1 MDIRKK
7 AENIKDY
14 IIEMRRYFHQNPELS
29 LEEFETT
36 KKIIEELNK
45 MGIEVSTFKN
55 GLTGCVGTIKGA
67 KEGKTLLLRADIDAL
82 SVLEK
87 TNLEFASKVK
97 GKMHACGH
105 DCHIAMLL
113 GTAKILNEIKESFSG
128 TIKLFF
134 QPAEEIG
141 MGARLAI
148 EQGVMDNVDACY
160 GVHVTPRFASSK
172 INMQYGERMAATDVF
187 KLTVE
192 GVSSHGSSPHLGH
205 DAILASGAIITGL
218 QTIVSRI
225 NNPLKPAVVTIGT
238 IKGGQR
244 FNIIA
249 NEVVM
254 EGNVR
259 TFDENFRKEI
269 ENYIREIS
277 ESIAKAHGCT
287 AKLEYRY
294 GTGVVINKDK
304 NLVDIAQNA
313 VKKLYGEETLVEM
326 EKITGGEDFSLLM
339 EKVPGIFGYIGT
351 KNPNIP
357 GSEKINHHECFT
369 VDEEALIRGTAVATQ
384 FTIDYLEGK

>member
-1 MDIRKK
+1 MDIKEK

-14 IIEMRRYFHQNPELS
+14 IIEMRRHFHQNPELS

-36 KKIIEELNK
+36 KKIVNELEK
-45 MGIEVSTFKN
+45 MSIEVSTFKD
-55 GLTGCVGTIKGA
+55 GLTGCIGTIKGA

-82 SVLEK
+82 SVHEK
-87 TNLEFASKVK
+87 TNLEFASRVD

-105 DCHIAMLL
+105 DCHAAMLL
-113 GTAKILNEIKESFSG
+113 GVAKILSEMKDKFSG
-128 TIKLFF
+128 NIKLFF
-134 QPAEEIG
+134 QAAEEIG
-141 MGARLAI
+141 LGAKLSI

-160 GVHVTPRFASSK
+160 GVHVTPRFESPK

-192 GVSSHGSSPHLGH
+192 GTSSHGSSPHLGH
-205 DAILASGAIITGL
+205 DAIVASAAIITAL

-249 NEVVM
+249 NEVIM

-259 TFDENFRKEI
+259 TFDEIFRKEI
-269 ENYIREIS
+269 ETYIREIA
-277 ESIAKAHGCT
+277 ESVAKAHSCT

-294 GTGVVINKDK
+294 GTGVVLNKDK

-313 VKKLYGEETLVEM
+313 VKKLYGEDSLVEM

-339 EKVPGIFGYIGT
+339 EKAPGIFGYIGT
-351 KNPNIP
+351 RNPKVP

-369 VDEEALIRGTAVATQ
+369 VDEDALIRGTAVAVQ
-384 FTIDYLEGK
+384 FALDYLN

>member
-1 MDIRKK
+1 MDIKEK

-14 IIEMRRYFHQNPELS
+14 IIEMRRHFHQNPELS

-36 KKIIEELNK
+36 KKIVNELEK
-45 MGIEVSTFKN
+45 MGIEVSTFKD
-55 GLTGCVGTIKGA
+55 GLTGCIGTIKGA

-82 SVLEK
+82 SVHEK
-87 TNLEFASKVK
+87 TNLEFASRVD

-105 DCHIAMLL
+105 DCHAAMLL
-113 GTAKILNEIKESFSG
+113 GVAKILSEMKDKFSG
-128 TIKLFF
+128 NIKLFF
-134 QPAEEIG
+134 QAAEEIG
-141 MGARLAI
+141 LGAKLSI

-160 GVHVTPRFASSK
+160 GVHVTPRFESPK

-192 GVSSHGSSPHLGH
+192 GTSSHGSSPHLGH
-205 DAILASGAIITGL
+205 DAIVASAAIITAL

-249 NEVVM
+249 NEVIM

-259 TFDENFRKEI
+259 TFDEIFRKEI
-269 ENYIREIS
+269 ETHIREIA
-277 ESIAKAHGCT
+277 ESVAKAHSCT

-294 GTGVVINKDK
+294 GTGVVLNKDK

-313 VKKLYGEETLVEM
+313 VKKLYGEDSLVEM

-339 EKVPGIFGYIGT
+339 EKAPGIFGYIGT
-351 KNPNIP
+351 RNTKVT

-369 VDEEALIRGTAVATQ
+369 VDEDALIRGTAVAVQ
-384 FTIDYLEGK
+384 FALDYLN

>member
-1 MDIRKK
+1 MDIKEK

-14 IIEMRRYFHQNPELS
+14 IIEMRRHFHQNPELS

-36 KKIIEELNK
+36 KKIVNELEK
-45 MGIEVSTFKN
+45 MGIEVSTFKD

-82 SVLEK
+82 SVHEK
-87 TNLEFASKVK
+87 TNLEFASRVD

-105 DCHIAMLL
+105 DCHAAMLL
-113 GTAKILNEIKESFSG
+113 GVAKILSEMKDKFSG
-128 TIKLFF
+128 NIKLFF
-134 QPAEEIG
+134 QAAEEIG
-141 MGARLAI
+141 LGAKLSI

-160 GVHVTPRFASSK
+160 GVPVPPRFESPK

-192 GVSSHGSSPHLGH
+192 GTSSHGSSPHLGH
-205 DAILASGAIITGL
+205 DAIVASAAIITAL

-249 NEVVM
+249 NEVIM

-259 TFDENFRKEI
+259 TFDEIFRKEI
-269 ENYIREIS
+269 ETHIREIA
-277 ESIAKAHGCT
+277 ESVAKAHSCT

-294 GTGVVINKDK
+294 GTGVVLNKDK

-313 VKKLYGEETLVEM
+313 VKKLYGEDSLVKM

-339 EKVPGIFGYIGT
+339 EKAPGIFGYIGT
-351 KNPNIP
+351 RNPKVP

-369 VDEEALIRGTAVATQ
+369 VDEDALIRGTAVAVQ
-384 FTIDYLEGK
+384 FALDYLN

>member
-1 MDIRKK
+1 MDIKEK

-14 IIEMRRYFHQNPELS
+14 IIEMRRHFHQNPELS

-36 KKIIEELNK
+36 KKILNELEK
-45 MGIEVSTFKN
+45 MGIEVSTFKD

-82 SVLEK
+82 SVHEK
-87 TNLEFASKVK
+87 TNLEFASRVD

-105 DCHIAMLL
+105 DCHAAMLL
-113 GTAKILNEIKESFSG
+113 GVAKILSEMKDKFSG
-128 TIKLFF
+128 NIKLFF
-134 QPAEEIG
+134 QAAEEIG
-141 MGARLAI
+141 LGAKLSI
-148 EQGVMDNVDACY
+148 EQGIMDNVDACY
-160 GVHVTPRFASSK
+160 GVHVTPRFESPK

-192 GVSSHGSSPHLGH
+192 GTSSHGSSPHLGH
-205 DAILASGAIITGL
+205 DAIVASAAIITAL

-249 NEVVM
+249 NEVIM

-259 TFDENFRKEI
+259 TFDEIFRKEI
-269 ENYIREIS
+269 ETHIREIA
-277 ESIAKAHGCT
+277 ESVAKTHSCT

-294 GTGVVINKDK
+294 GTGVVLNKDK

-313 VKKLYGEETLVEM
+313 VKKLYGEDSLVEM

-339 EKVPGIFGYIGT
+339 EKAPGIFGYIGT
-351 KNPNIP
+351 RNPEVP

-369 VDEEALIRGTAVATQ
+369 VDEDALIRGTAVAVQ
-384 FTIDYLEGK
+384 FALDYLN

>member
-1 MDIRKK
+1 MDIKEK

-14 IIEMRRYFHQNPELS
+14 IIEMRRHFHQNPELS

-36 KKIIEELNK
+36 KKIVNELEK
-45 MGIEVSTFKN
+45 MGIEVSTFKD

-82 SVLEK
+82 SVHEK
-87 TNLEFASKVK
+87 TNLEFASRVD

-105 DCHIAMLL
+105 DCHAAMLL
-113 GTAKILNEIKESFSG
+113 GVAKILSEMKDKFSG
-128 TIKLFF
+128 NIKLFF
-134 QPAEEIG
+134 QAAEEIG
-141 MGARLAI
+141 LGAKLSI

-160 GVHVTPRFASSK
+160 GVHVTPRFESPK

-192 GVSSHGSSPHLGH
+192 GTSSHGSSPHLGH
-205 DAILASGAIITGL
+205 DAIVTSAAIITAL

-249 NEVVM
+249 NEVIM

-259 TFDENFRKEI
+259 TFDEIFRKEI
-269 ENYIREIS
+269 ETHIREIA
-277 ESIAKAHGCT
+277 ESVAKAHSCT

-294 GTGVVINKDK
+294 GTGVVLNKDK

-313 VKKLYGEETLVEM
+313 VKKLYGEDSLVEM

-339 EKVPGIFGYIGT
+339 EKAPGIFGYIGT
-351 KNPNIP
+351 RNPKVP

-369 VDEEALIRGTAVATQ
+369 VDEDALIRGTAVAAQ
-384 FTIDYLEGK
+384 FALDYLN

>member
-1 MDIRKK
+1 MDIKEK

-14 IIEMRRYFHQNPELS
+14 IIEMRRHFHQNPELS

-36 KKIIEELNK
+36 KKIVNELDK
-45 MGIEVSTFKN
+45 MGIEVSTFKD
-55 GLTGCVGTIKGA
+55 GLTGCIGTIKGA

-82 SVLEK
+82 SVHEK
-87 TNLEFASKVK
+87 TNLEFASRVD

-105 DCHIAMLL
+105 DCHAAMLL
-113 GTAKILNEIKESFSG
+113 GVAKILSEMKDKFSG
-128 TIKLFF
+128 NIKLFF
-134 QPAEEIG
+134 QAAEEIG
-141 MGARLAI
+141 LGAKLSI

-160 GVHVTPRFASSK
+160 GVHVTPRFESPK

-192 GVSSHGSSPHLGH
+192 GTSSHGSSPHLGH
-205 DAILASGAIITGL
+205 DAIVASAAIITAL

-249 NEVVM
+249 NEVIM
-254 EGNVR
+254 EGNIR
-259 TFDENFRKEI
+259 TFDEIFRKEI
-269 ENYIREIS
+269 ETHIREIA
-277 ESIAKAHGCT
+277 ESVAKAHSCR

-294 GTGVVINKDK
+294 GTGVVLNKDK

-313 VKKLYGEETLVEM
+313 VKKLYGEDSLVEM

-339 EKVPGIFGYIGT
+339 EKAPGIFGYIGT
-351 KNPNIP
+351 RNPKVP

-369 VDEEALIRGTAVATQ
+369 VDEDALIRGTAVAVQ
-384 FTIDYLEGK
+384 FALDYLN

>member
-1 MDIRKK
+1 MDIKEK

-14 IIEMRRYFHQNPELS
+14 IIEMRRHFHQNPELS

-36 KKIIEELNK
+36 KKIVNELEK
-45 MGIEVSTFKN
+45 MGIEVSTFKD
-55 GLTGCVGTIKGA
+55 GLTGCIGTIKGA

-82 SVLEK
+82 SVHEK
-87 TNLEFASKVK
+87 TNLEFASRVD

-105 DCHIAMLL
+105 DCHAAMLL
-113 GTAKILNEIKESFSG
+113 GVAKILSEMKDKFSG
-128 TIKLFF
+128 NIKLFF
-134 QPAEEIG
+134 QAAEEIG
-141 MGARLAI
+141 LGAKLSI

-160 GVHVTPRFASSK
+160 GVHVTPRFESPK

-192 GVSSHGSSPHLGH
+192 GTSSHGSSPHLGH
-205 DAILASGAIITGL
+205 DAIVASAAIITAL

-249 NEVVM
+249 NEVIM
-254 EGNVR
+254 EGNIR
-259 TFDENFRKEI
+259 TFDEIFRKEI
-269 ENYIREIS
+269 ETHIREIA
-277 ESIAKAHGCT
+277 ESVAKAHSCT

-294 GTGVVINKDK
+294 GTGVVLNKDK

-313 VKKLYGEETLVEM
+313 VKKLYGEDSLVEM

-339 EKVPGIFGYIGT
+339 EKAPGIFGYIGT
-351 KNPNIP
+351 RNPKVP

-369 VDEEALIRGTAVATQ
+369 VDEDALIRGTAVAAQ
-384 FTIDYLEGK
+384 FALDYLN

>member
-1 MDIRKK
+1 MDIKEK
-7 AENIKDY
+7 TENIKDY
-14 IIEMRRYFHQNPELS
+14 IIEMRRHFHQNPELS

-36 KKIIEELNK
+36 KKIVNELEK

-82 SVLEK
+82 SVHEK
-87 TNLEFASKVK
+87 TNLEFASRVD

-105 DCHIAMLL
+105 DCHAAMLL
-113 GTAKILNEIKESFSG
+113 GVAKILSEMKDKFSG
-128 TIKLFF
+128 NIKLFF
-134 QPAEEIG
+134 QAAEEIG
-141 MGARLAI
+141 LGAKLSI

-160 GVHVTPRFASSK
+160 GVHVTPRFESPK

-192 GVSSHGSSPHLGH
+192 GTSSHGSSPHLGH
-205 DAILASGAIITGL
+205 DAIVASAEIITAL

-249 NEVVM
+249 NEVIM

-259 TFDENFRKEI
+259 TFDEIFRKEI
-269 ENYIREIS
+269 ETHIREIA
-277 ESIAKAHGCT
+277 ESVAKAHSCT

-294 GTGVVINKDK
+294 GTGVVLNKDK

-313 VKKLYGEETLVEM
+313 VKKLYGEDSLVEM

-339 EKVPGIFGYIGT
+339 EKAPGIFGYIGT
-351 KNPNIP
+351 RNPKVP

-369 VDEEALIRGTAVATQ
+369 VDEDALIRGTAVAVQ
-384 FTIDYLEGK
+384 FALDYLN

>member
-1 MDIRKK
+1 MDIKEK

-14 IIEMRRYFHQNPELS
+14 IIEMRRHFHQNPELS

-36 KKIIEELNK
+36 KKIVNELEK
-45 MGIEVSTFKN
+45 MGIEVSTFKD
-55 GLTGCVGTIKGA
+55 GLTGCIGTIKGA

-82 SVLEK
+82 SVHEK
-87 TNLEFASKVK
+87 TNLEFASRVD

-105 DCHIAMLL
+105 DCHAAMLL
-113 GTAKILNEIKESFSG
+113 GVAKILSEMKDKFSG
-128 TIKLFF
+128 NIKLFF
-134 QPAEEIG
+134 QAAEEIG
-141 MGARLAI
+141 LGAKLSI

-160 GVHVTPRFASSK
+160 GVHVTPRFESPK

-192 GVSSHGSSPHLGH
+192 GTSSHGSSPHLGH
-205 DAILASGAIITGL
+205 DAIVASAAIITAL

-249 NEVVM
+249 NEVIM

-259 TFDENFRKEI
+259 TFDEIFRKEI
-269 ENYIREIS
+269 ETHIREIA
-277 ESIAKAHGCT
+277 ESVAKAHSCT

-294 GTGVVINKDK
+294 GTGVVLNKDK

-313 VKKLYGEETLVEM
+313 VKKLYGEDSLVEM

-339 EKVPGIFGYIGT
+339 EKAPGIFGYIGT
-351 KNPNIP
+351 RNTKVT

-369 VDEEALIRGTAVATQ
+369 VDEYALIRGTAVAAQ
-384 FTIDYLEGK
+384 FALDYLN

>member
-1 MDIRKK
+1 MDIKEK

-14 IIEMRRYFHQNPELS
+14 IIEMRRHFHQNPELS

-36 KKIIEELNK
+36 KKIVNELEK
-45 MGIEVSTFKN
+45 MGIEVSTFKD

-82 SVLEK
+82 SVHEK
-87 TNLEFASKVK
+87 TNLEFASRVD

-105 DCHIAMLL
+105 DCHAAMLL
-113 GTAKILNEIKESFSG
+113 GVAKILSEMKDKFSG
-128 TIKLFF
+128 NIKLFF
-134 QPAEEIG
+134 QAAEEIG
-141 MGARLAI
+141 LGAKLSI

-160 GVHVTPRFASSK
+160 GVHVTPRFESPK

-192 GVSSHGSSPHLGH
+192 GTSSHGSSPHLGH
-205 DAILASGAIITGL
+205 DAIVASAAIITAL

-249 NEVVM
+249 NEVIM

-259 TFDENFRKEI
+259 TFDEIFRKEI
-269 ENYIREIS
+269 ETHIREIA
-277 ESIAKAHGCT
+277 ESVAKAHSCT

-294 GTGVVINKDK
+294 GTGVVLNKDN

-313 VKKLYGEETLVEM
+313 VKKLYGEDSLVEM

-339 EKVPGIFGYIGT
+339 EKAPGIFGYIGT
-351 KNPNIP
+351 RNPKVP

-369 VDEEALIRGTAVATQ
+369 VDEDALIRGTAVAVQ
-384 FTIDYLEGK
+384 FALDYLN

>member
-1 MDIRKK
+1 MDIKEK
-7 AENIKDY
+7 TENIKDY
-14 IIEMRRYFHQNPELS
+14 IIEMRRHFHQNPELS

-36 KKIIEELNK
+36 KKIINELEK
-45 MGIEVSTFKN
+45 MGIEVSTFKD

-82 SVLEK
+82 SVHEQ
-87 TNLEFASKVK
+87 TNLEFASRVD

-105 DCHIAMLL
+105 DCHAAMLL
-113 GTAKILNEIKESFSG
+113 GVAKILSEMKDKFSG
-128 TIKLFF
+128 NIKLFF
-134 QPAEEIG
+134 QAAEEIG
-141 MGARLAI
+141 LGAKLSI

-160 GVHVTPRFASSK
+160 GVHVTPRFESPK

-192 GVSSHGSSPHLGH
+192 GTSSHGSSPHLGH
-205 DAILASGAIITGL
+205 DAIVASAAIITAL

-249 NEVVM
+249 NEVIM

-259 TFDENFRKEI
+259 TFDEIFRKEI
-269 ENYIREIS
+269 ETHIREIA
-277 ESIAKAHGCT
+277 ESVAKAHSCT

-294 GTGVVINKDK
+294 GTGVVLNKDK

-313 VKKLYGEETLVEM
+313 VKKLYGEDSLVEM

-339 EKVPGIFGYIGT
+339 EKAPGIFGYIGT
-351 KNPNIP
+351 RNPKVP

-369 VDEEALIRGTAVATQ
+369 VDEDALIRGTAVAVQ
-384 FTIDYLEGK
+384 FALDYLN

>member
-1 MDIRKK
+1 MDIKEK

-14 IIEMRRYFHQNPELS
+14 IIEMRRHFHQNPELS

-36 KKIIEELNK
+36 KKIVNELEK
-45 MGIEVSTFKN
+45 MSIEVSTFKD

-82 SVLEK
+82 SVHEK
-87 TNLEFASKVK
+87 TNLEFASRVD

-105 DCHIAMLL
+105 DCHAAMLL
-113 GTAKILNEIKESFSG
+113 GVAKILSEMKDKFSG
-128 TIKLFF
+128 NIKLFF
-134 QPAEEIG
+134 QAAEEIG
-141 MGARLAI
+141 LGAKLSI

-160 GVHVTPRFASSK
+160 GVHVTSRFESPK

-192 GVSSHGSSPHLGH
+192 GTSSHGSSPHLGH
-205 DAILASGAIITGL
+205 DAIVASAAIITAL

-249 NEVVM
+249 NEVIM

-259 TFDENFRKEI
+259 TFDEIFRKEI
-269 ENYIREIS
+269 ETYIREIA
-277 ESIAKAHGCT
+277 ESVAKAHSCT

-294 GTGVVINKDK
+294 GTGVVLNKDK

-313 VKKLYGEETLVEM
+313 VKKLYGEDSLVEM

-339 EKVPGIFGYIGT
+339 EKAPGIFGYIGT
-351 KNPNIP
+351 RNPKVS

-369 VDEEALIRGTAVATQ
+369 VDEDALIRGTAVAVQ
-384 FTIDYLEGK
+384 FALDYLN

>member
-1 MDIRKK
+1 MDIKEK

-14 IIEMRRYFHQNPELS
+14 IIEMRRHFHQNPELS

-36 KKIIEELNK
+36 KKIVNELEK
-45 MGIEVSTFKN
+45 MGIEVSTFKD
-55 GLTGCVGTIKGA
+55 GLTGCVGIIKGA

-82 SVLEK
+82 SVHEQ
-87 TNLEFASKVK
+87 TNLEFASRVD

-105 DCHIAMLL
+105 DCHAAMLL
-113 GTAKILNEIKESFSG
+113 GVAKILSEMKDKFSG
-128 TIKLFF
+128 NIKLFF
-134 QPAEEIG
+134 QAAEEIG
-141 MGARLAI
+141 LGAKLSI

-160 GVHVTPRFASSK
+160 GVHVTPRFESPK

-192 GVSSHGSSPHLGH
+192 GTSSHGSSPHLGH
-205 DAILASGAIITGL
+205 DAIVASAAIITAL

-249 NEVVM
+249 NEVIM

-259 TFDENFRKEI
+259 TFDEIFRKEI
-269 ENYIREIS
+269 ETHIREIA
-277 ESIAKAHGCT
+277 ESVAKAHSCT

-294 GTGVVINKDK
+294 GTGVVLNKDK

-313 VKKLYGEETLVEM
+313 VKKLYGEDSLVEM

-339 EKVPGIFGYIGT
+339 EKAPGIFGYIGT
-351 KNPNIP
+351 RNPKVP

-369 VDEEALIRGTAVATQ
+369 VDEDALIRGTAVAVQ
-384 FTIDYLEGK
+384 FALDYLN

>member
-1 MDIRKK
+1 MDIKQK

-36 KKIIEELNK
+36 KKIVNELEK
-45 MGIEVSTFKN
+45 MGIEVSTFKD

-82 SVLEK
+82 SVHEQ
-87 TNLEFASKVK
+87 TNLEFASRVD

-105 DCHIAMLL
+105 DCHAAMLL
-113 GTAKILNEIKESFSG
+113 GVAKILSEMKDKFSG
-128 TIKLFF
+128 NIKLFF
-134 QPAEEIG
+134 QAAEEIG
-141 MGARLAI
+141 LGAKLSI

-160 GVHVTPRFASSK
+160 GVHVTPRFESSK

-192 GVSSHGSSPHLGH
+192 GTSSHGSSPHLGH
-205 DAILASGAIITGL
+205 DAIVASAAIITAL

-249 NEVVM
+249 NEVIM
-254 EGNVR
+254 EGNIR

-269 ENYIREIS
+269 ESHIREIA
-277 ESIAKAHGCT
+277 ESVAKAHSCS

-294 GTGVVINKDK
+294 GTGIVLNKDK

-313 VKKLYGEETLVEM
+313 VKKLYGEDSLIEM

-339 EKVPGIFGYIGT
+339 EKAPGIFGYIGT
-351 KNPNIP
+351 RNPKVP

-369 VDEEALIRGTAVATQ
+369 VDEDALIRGTAVAVQ
-384 FTIDYLEGK
+384 FALDYLN

>member
-1 MDIRKK
+1 MDIKEK

-14 IIEMRRYFHQNPELS
+14 IIEMRRHFHQNPELS

-36 KKIIEELNK
+36 KKILNELEK
-45 MGIEVSTFKN
+45 MSIEVSTFKD

-82 SVLEK
+82 SVHEK
-87 TNLEFASKVK
+87 TNLEFASRVD

-105 DCHIAMLL
+105 DCHAAMLL
-113 GTAKILNEIKESFSG
+113 GVAKILSEMKDKFSG
-128 TIKLFF
+128 NIKLFF
-134 QPAEEIG
+134 QAAEEIG
-141 MGARLAI
+141 LGAKLSI

-160 GVHVTPRFASSK
+160 GVHVTPRFESPK

-192 GVSSHGSSPHLGH
+192 GTSSHGSSPHLGH
-205 DAILASGAIITGL
+205 DAIVASAAIITAL

-249 NEVVM
+249 NEVIM

-259 TFDENFRKEI
+259 TFDEIFRKEI
-269 ENYIREIS
+269 ETHIREIA
-277 ESIAKAHGCT
+277 ESVAKAHSCT

-294 GTGVVINKDK
+294 GTGVVLNKDK

-313 VKKLYGEETLVEM
+313 VKKLYGEDSLVEM

-339 EKVPGIFGYIGT
+339 EKAPGIFGYIGT
-351 KNPNIP
+351 RNTKVP

-369 VDEEALIRGTAVATQ
+369 VDEDALIRGTAVAVQ
-384 FTIDYLEGK
+384 FALDYLN

>member
-1 MDIRKK
+1 MDIKEK

-14 IIEMRRYFHQNPELS
+14 IIEMRRHFHQNPELS

-36 KKIIEELNK
+36 KKIVNELEK
-45 MGIEVSTFKN
+45 MGIEVSTFKD
-55 GLTGCVGTIKGA
+55 GLTGCIGTIKGA

-82 SVLEK
+82 SVHEK
-87 TNLEFASKVK
+87 TNLEFASRVD

-105 DCHIAMLL
+105 DCHAAMLL
-113 GTAKILNEIKESFSG
+113 GIAKILSEMKDKFSG
-128 TIKLFF
+128 NIKLFF
-134 QPAEEIG
+134 QAAEEIG
-141 MGARLAI
+141 LGAKLSI

-160 GVHVTPRFASSK
+160 GVHVTPRFESPK

-192 GVSSHGSSPHLGH
+192 GTSSHGSSPHLGH
-205 DAILASGAIITGL
+205 DAIVASAAIITAL

-249 NEVVM
+249 NEVIM

-259 TFDENFRKEI
+259 TFDEIFRKEI
-269 ENYIREIS
+269 EIHIREIA
-277 ESIAKAHGCT
+277 ESVAKAHSCT

-294 GTGVVINKDK
+294 GTGVVLNKDK

-313 VKKLYGEETLVEM
+313 VKKLYGEDSLVEM

-339 EKVPGIFGYIGT
+339 EKAPGIFGYIGT
-351 KNPNIP
+351 RNPKVP

-369 VDEEALIRGTAVATQ
+369 VDEDALIRGTAVAVQ
-384 FTIDYLEGK
+384 FALDYLN

>member
-1 MDIRKK
+1 MDIKEK

-14 IIEMRRYFHQNPELS
+14 IIEMRRHFHQNPELS

-36 KKIIEELNK
+36 KKIVNELEK
-45 MGIEVSTFKN
+45 MGIEVSTFKD
-55 GLTGCVGTIKGA
+55 GLTGCIGTIKGA

-82 SVLEK
+82 SVHEK
-87 TNLEFASKVK
+87 TNLEFASRVD

-105 DCHIAMLL
+105 DCHAAMLL
-113 GTAKILNEIKESFSG
+113 GVAKILSEMKDKFSG
-128 TIKLFF
+128 NIKLFF
-134 QPAEEIG
+134 QAAEEIG
-141 MGARLAI
+141 LGAKLSI

-160 GVHVTPRFASSK
+160 GVHVTPRFESPK
-172 INMQYGERMAATDVF
+172 INMQYGEKMAATDVF

-192 GVSSHGSSPHLGH
+192 GTSSHGSSPHLGH
-205 DAILASGAIITGL
+205 DAIVASAAIITAL

-249 NEVVM
+249 NEVIM

-259 TFDENFRKEI
+259 TFDEIFRKEI
-269 ENYIREIS
+269 ETHIREIA
-277 ESIAKAHGCT
+277 ESVAKAHSCT

-294 GTGVVINKDK
+294 GTGVVLNKDK

-313 VKKLYGEETLVEM
+313 VKKLYGEDSLVEM

-339 EKVPGIFGYIGT
+339 EKAPGIFGYIGT
-351 KNPNIP
+351 RNTKVP

-369 VDEEALIRGTAVATQ
+369 VDEDALIRGTAVAVQ
-384 FTIDYLEGK
+384 FALDYLN

>member
-1 MDIRKK
+1 MDIKEK

-14 IIEMRRYFHQNPELS
+14 IIDMRRHFHQNPELS

-36 KKIIEELNK
+36 KKIVNELEK

-82 SVLEK
+82 SVHEK
-87 TNLEFASKVK
+87 TNLEFASRVD

-105 DCHIAMLL
+105 DCHAAMLL
-113 GTAKILNEIKESFSG
+113 GVAKILSEMKDKFSG
-128 TIKLFF
+128 NIKLFF
-134 QPAEEIG
+134 QTAEEIG
-141 MGARLAI
+141 LGAKLSI

-160 GVHVTPRFASSK
+160 GVHVTPRFESPK

-192 GVSSHGSSPHLGH
+192 GTSSHGSSPHLGH
-205 DAILASGAIITGL
+205 DAIVASAAIITTL

-249 NEVVM
+249 NEVIM

-259 TFDENFRKEI
+259 TFDEIFRKEI
-269 ENYIREIS
+269 ETHIREIA
-277 ESIAKAHGCT
+277 ESVAKAHSCT

-294 GTGVVINKDK
+294 GTGVVLNKDK

-313 VKKLYGEETLVEM
+313 VKKLYGEDSLVEM

-339 EKVPGIFGYIGT
+339 EKAPGIFGYIGT
-351 KNPNIP
+351 RNPKVP

-369 VDEEALIRGTAVATQ
+369 VDEDALIRGTAVAVQ
-384 FTIDYLEGK
+384 FALDYLN

>member
-1 MDIRKK
+1 MDIKEK
-7 AENIKDY
+7 VENIKDY
-14 IIEMRRYFHQNPELS
+14 IIEMRRHFHQNPELS

-36 KKIIEELNK
+36 KKIVNELEK
-45 MGIEVSTFKN
+45 MGIEVSTFKD

-82 SVLEK
+82 SVHEK
-87 TNLEFASKVK
+87 TNLEFASRVD

-105 DCHIAMLL
+105 DCHAAMLL
-113 GTAKILNEIKESFSG
+113 GVTKILSEMKDKFSG
-128 TIKLFF
+128 NIKLFF
-134 QPAEEIG
+134 QAAEEIG
-141 MGARLAI
+141 LGAKLSI

-160 GVHVTPRFASSK
+160 GVHVTPRFESPK

-192 GVSSHGSSPHLGH
+192 GTSSHGSSPHLGH
-205 DAILASGAIITGL
+205 DAIVASAAIITAL

-249 NEVVM
+249 NEVIM

-259 TFDENFRKEI
+259 TFDEIFRKEI
-269 ENYIREIS
+269 ETHIREIA
-277 ESIAKAHGCT
+277 ESVAKAHSCT

-294 GTGVVINKDK
+294 GTGVVLNKDK

-313 VKKLYGEETLVEM
+313 VKKLYGEDSLVEM

-339 EKVPGIFGYIGT
+339 EKAPGIFGYIGT
-351 KNPNIP
+351 RNPKVP

-369 VDEEALIRGTAVATQ
+369 VDEDALIRGTAVAVQ
-384 FTIDYLEGK
+384 FALDYLN

>member
-1 MDIRKK
+1 MDIKEK

-14 IIEMRRYFHQNPELS
+14 IIEMRRHFHQNPELS

-36 KKIIEELNK
+36 KKIVNELEK
-45 MGIEVSTFKN
+45 MSIEVSTFKD

-82 SVLEK
+82 SVHEQ
-87 TNLEFASKVK
+87 TNLEFASRVD

-105 DCHIAMLL
+105 DCHAAMLL
-113 GTAKILNEIKESFSG
+113 GVAKILSEMKDKFSG
-128 TIKLFF
+128 NIKLFF
-134 QPAEEIG
+134 QAAEEIG
-141 MGARLAI
+141 LGAKLSI

-160 GVHVTPRFASSK
+160 GVHVTPRFESPK

-192 GVSSHGSSPHLGH
+192 GTSSHGSSPHLGH
-205 DAILASGAIITGL
+205 DAIVASAAIITAL

-249 NEVVM
+249 NEVIM
-254 EGNVR
+254 EGNIR
-259 TFDENFRKEI
+259 TFDEIFRKEI
-269 ENYIREIS
+269 ETHIREIA
-277 ESIAKAHGCT
+277 ESVAKAHSCT

-294 GTGVVINKDK
+294 GTGVVLNKDK

-313 VKKLYGEETLVEM
+313 VKKLYGEDSLVEM

-339 EKVPGIFGYIGT
+339 EKAPGIFGYIGT
-351 KNPNIP
+351 RNPRVP

-369 VDEEALIRGTAVATQ
+369 VDEDALIRGTAVAAQ
-384 FTIDYLEGK
+384 FALDYLN

>member
-1 MDIRKK
+1 MDIKEK

-14 IIEMRRYFHQNPELS
+14 IIEMRRHFHQNPELS

-36 KKIIEELNK
+36 KKIVNELEK
-45 MGIEVSTFKN
+45 MSIEVSTFKD

-82 SVLEK
+82 SVHEQ
-87 TNLEFASKVK
+87 TNLEFASRVD

-105 DCHIAMLL
+105 DCHAAMLL
-113 GTAKILNEIKESFSG
+113 GVAKILSEMKDKFSG
-128 TIKLFF
+128 NIKLFF
-134 QPAEEIG
+134 QAAEEIG
-141 MGARLAI
+141 LGAKLSI
-148 EQGVMDNVDACY
+148 EQGIMDNVDACY
-160 GVHVTPRFASSK
+160 GVHVTPRFESPK

-192 GVSSHGSSPHLGH
+192 GTSSHGSSPHLGH
-205 DAILASGAIITGL
+205 DAIVASAAIITAL

-249 NEVVM
+249 NEVIM

-259 TFDENFRKEI
+259 TFDEIFRKEI
-269 ENYIREIS
+269 ETHIREIA
-277 ESIAKAHGCT
+277 ESVAKAHSCT

-294 GTGVVINKDK
+294 GTGVVLNKDK

-313 VKKLYGEETLVEM
+313 VKKLYGEDSLVEM

-339 EKVPGIFGYIGT
+339 EKAPGIFGYIGT
-351 KNPNIP
+351 RNPKVP

-369 VDEEALIRGTAVATQ
+369 VDEDALIRGTAVAVQ
-384 FTIDYLEGK
+384 FALDYLN

>member
-1 MDIRKK
+1 MDIKEK

-14 IIEMRRYFHQNPELS
+14 IIEMRRHFHQNPELS

-36 KKIIEELNK
+36 KKIVNELEK
-45 MGIEVSTFKN
+45 MGIEVSTFKD
-55 GLTGCVGTIKGA
+55 GLTGCVGTVKRTR
-67 KEGKTLLLRADIDAL
+67 ERKTLLLRADIDAL
-82 SVLEK
+82 SVHEK
-87 TNLEFASKVK
+87 TNLEFASRVD

-105 DCHIAMLL
+105 DCHAAMLL
-113 GTAKILNEIKESFSG
+113 GVAKILSEMKDKFSG
-128 TIKLFF
+128 NIKLFF
-134 QPAEEIG
+134 QAAEEIG
-141 MGARLAI
+141 LGAKLSI

-160 GVHVTPRFASSK
+160 GVHVTPRFESPK
-172 INMQYGERMAATDVF
+172 INMQYGERIAATDVF

-192 GVSSHGSSPHLGH
+192 GTSSHGSSPHLGH
-205 DAILASGAIITGL
+205 DAIVASAAIITAL

-249 NEVVM
+249 NEVIM

-259 TFDENFRKEI
+259 TFDEIFRKEI
-269 ENYIREIS
+269 ETHIREIA
-277 ESIAKAHGCT
+277 ESVAKAHSCT

-294 GTGVVINKDK
+294 GTGVVLNKDK

-313 VKKLYGEETLVEM
+313 VKKLYGEDSLVEM

-339 EKVPGIFGYIGT
+339 EKAPGIFGYIGT
-351 KNPNIP
+351 RNPKVP

-369 VDEEALIRGTAVATQ
+369 VDEDALIRGTAVAVQ
-384 FTIDYLEGK
+384 FALDYLN

>member
-1 MDIRKK
+1 MDIKEK

-14 IIEMRRYFHQNPELS
+14 IIEMRRHFHQNPELS

-36 KKIIEELNK
+36 KKIVNELEK
-45 MGIEVSTFKN
+45 MGIEVSTFKD
-55 GLTGCVGTIKGA
+55 GLTGCIGTIKGA

-82 SVLEK
+82 SVHEQ
-87 TNLEFASKVK
+87 TNLEFASRVD

-105 DCHIAMLL
+105 DCHAAMLL
-113 GTAKILNEIKESFSG
+113 GVAKILSEMKDKFSG
-128 TIKLFF
+128 NIKLFF
-134 QPAEEIG
+134 QAAEEIG
-141 MGARLAI
+141 LGAKLSI

-160 GVHVTPRFASSK
+160 GVHVTPRFESPK

-192 GVSSHGSSPHLGH
+192 GTSSHGSSPHLGH
-205 DAILASGAIITGL
+205 DAIVASAAIITAL

-249 NEVVM
+249 NEVIM

-259 TFDENFRKEI
+259 TFDEIFRKEI
-269 ENYIREIS
+269 ETHIREIA
-277 ESIAKAHGCT
+277 ESVAKAHSCT

-294 GTGVVINKDK
+294 GTGVVLNKDK

-313 VKKLYGEETLVEM
+313 VKKLYGEDSLIEM
-326 EKITGGEDFSLLM
+326 EKITGSEDFSLLM
-339 EKVPGIFGYIGT
+339 EKAPGIFGYIGT
-351 KNPNIP
+351 RNPKVP

-369 VDEEALIRGTAVATQ
+369 VDEDALIRGTAVAVQ
-384 FTIDYLEGK
+384 FALDYLN

>member
-1 MDIRKK
+1 MDIKEK
-7 AENIKDY
+7 TENIKDY
-14 IIEMRRYFHQNPELS
+14 IIEMRRHFHQNPELS

-36 KKIIEELNK
+36 KKIVNELEK
-45 MGIEVSTFKN
+45 MGIEVSTFKD

-82 SVLEK
+82 SVHEQ
-87 TNLEFASKVK
+87 TNLEFASRVD

-105 DCHIAMLL
+105 DCHAAMLL
-113 GTAKILNEIKESFSG
+113 GVAKILSEMKDKFSG
-128 TIKLFF
+128 NIKLFF
-134 QPAEEIG
+134 QAAEEIG
-141 MGARLAI
+141 LGAKLSI

-160 GVHVTPRFASSK
+160 GVHVTPRFESPK

-192 GVSSHGSSPHLGH
+192 GTSSHGSSPHLGH
-205 DAILASGAIITGL
+205 DAIVASAAIITAL

-249 NEVVM
+249 NEVIM

-259 TFDENFRKEI
+259 IFDEIFRKEI
-269 ENYIREIS
+269 ETHIREIA
-277 ESIAKAHGCT
+277 ESVAKAHSCT

-294 GTGVVINKDK
+294 GTGVVLNKDK

-313 VKKLYGEETLVEM
+313 VKKLYGEDSLVEM

-339 EKVPGIFGYIGT
+339 EKAPGIFGYIGT
-351 KNPNIP
+351 RNPKVP

-369 VDEEALIRGTAVATQ
+369 VDEDALIRGTAVAVQ
-384 FTIDYLEGK
+384 FALDYLN

>member
-1 MDIRKK
+1 MDIKEK

-14 IIEMRRYFHQNPELS
+14 IIEMRRHFHQNPELS

-36 KKIIEELNK
+36 KKILNELEK
-45 MGIEVSTFKN
+45 MGIEVSTFKD

-82 SVLEK
+82 SVHEK
-87 TNLEFASKVK
+87 TNLEFASRVD

-105 DCHIAMLL
+105 DCHAAMLL
-113 GTAKILNEIKESFSG
+113 GVAKILSEMKDKFSG
-128 TIKLFF
+128 NIKLFF
-134 QPAEEIG
+134 QAAEEIG
-141 MGARLAI
+141 LGAKLSI

-160 GVHVTPRFASSK
+160 GVHVTSRFESPK

-192 GVSSHGSSPHLGH
+192 GTSSHGSSPHLGH
-205 DAILASGAIITGL
+205 DAIVASAAIITAL

-249 NEVVM
+249 NEVIM

-259 TFDENFRKEI
+259 TFDEIFRKEI
-269 ENYIREIS
+269 ETHIREIA
-277 ESIAKAHGCT
+277 ESVAKAHSCT

-294 GTGVVINKDK
+294 GTGVVLNKDK

-313 VKKLYGEETLVEM
+313 VKKLYGEDSLVEM

-339 EKVPGIFGYIGT
+339 EKAPGIFGYIGT
-351 KNPNIP
+351 RNPKVS

-369 VDEEALIRGTAVATQ
+369 VDEDALIRGTAVAVQ
-384 FTIDYLEGK
+384 FALDYLN

>member
-1 MDIRKK
+1 MDIKEK

-14 IIEMRRYFHQNPELS
+14 IIDMRRHFHQNPELS

-36 KKIIEELNK
+36 KKIVNELEK

-82 SVLEK
+82 SVHEQ
-87 TNLEFASKVK
+87 TNLEFASRVD

-105 DCHIAMLL
+105 DCHAAMLL
-113 GTAKILNEIKESFSG
+113 GVAKILSEMKDKFSG
-128 TIKLFF
+128 NIKLFF
-134 QPAEEIG
+134 QTAEEIG
-141 MGARLAI
+141 LGAKLSI

-160 GVHVTPRFASSK
+160 GVHVTPRFESPK

-192 GVSSHGSSPHLGH
+192 GTSSHGSSPHLGH
-205 DAILASGAIITGL
+205 DAIVASAAIITAL

-249 NEVVM
+249 NEVIM

-259 TFDENFRKEI
+259 TFDEIFRKEI
-269 ENYIREIS
+269 ETHIREIA
-277 ESIAKAHGCT
+277 ESVAKAHSCT

-294 GTGVVINKDK
+294 GTGVVLNKDK

-313 VKKLYGEETLVEM
+313 VKKLYGEDSLVEM

-339 EKVPGIFGYIGT
+339 EKAPGIFGYIGT
-351 KNPNIP
+351 RNPKVP

-369 VDEEALIRGTAVATQ
+369 VDEDALIRGTAVAVQ
-384 FTIDYLEGK
+384 FALDYLN

>member
-1 MDIRKK
+1 MDIKQK

-36 KKIIEELNK
+36 KKIVNELEK
-45 MGIEVSTFKN
+45 MGVEVSTFKD

-82 SVLEK
+82 SVHEQ
-87 TNLEFASKVK
+87 TNLEFASRVD

-105 DCHIAMLL
+105 DCHAAMLL
-113 GTAKILNEIKESFSG
+113 GVAKILSEMKDKFSG
-128 TIKLFF
+128 NIKLFF
-134 QPAEEIG
+134 QAAEEIG
-141 MGARLAI
+141 LGAKLSI

-160 GVHVTPRFASSK
+160 GVHVTPRFESSK

-192 GVSSHGSSPHLGH
+192 GTSSHGSSPHLGH
-205 DAILASGAIITGL
+205 DAIVASAAIITAL

-249 NEVVM
+249 NEVIM
-254 EGNVR
+254 EGNIR

-269 ENYIREIS
+269 ETHIREIA
-277 ESIAKAHGCT
+277 ESVAKAHSCS

-294 GTGVVINKDK
+294 GTGIVLNKDK

-313 VKKLYGEETLVEM
+313 VKKLYGEDSLIEM

-339 EKVPGIFGYIGT
+339 EKAPGIFGYIGT
-351 KNPNIP
+351 RNPKVP

-369 VDEEALIRGTAVATQ
+369 VDEDALIRGTAVAVQ
-384 FTIDYLEGK
+384 FALDYLN

>member
-1 MDIRKK
+1 MDIKEK

-14 IIEMRRYFHQNPELS
+14 IIEMRRHFHQNPELS

-36 KKIIEELNK
+36 KKIVNELEK
-45 MGIEVSTFKN
+45 MSIEVSTFKD
-55 GLTGCVGTIKGA
+55 GLTGCIGTIKGA

-82 SVLEK
+82 SVHEK
-87 TNLEFASKVK
+87 TNLEFASRVD

-105 DCHIAMLL
+105 DCHAAMLL
-113 GTAKILNEIKESFSG
+113 GVAKILSEMKDKFSG
-128 TIKLFF
+128 NIKLFF
-134 QPAEEIG
+134 QAAEEIG
-141 MGARLAI
+141 LGAKLSI

-160 GVHVTPRFASSK
+160 GVHVTPRFESPK

-192 GVSSHGSSPHLGH
+192 GTSSHGSSPHLGH
-205 DAILASGAIITGL
+205 DAIVASAAIITAL

-249 NEVVM
+249 NEVIM
-254 EGNVR
+254 EGNIR
-259 TFDENFRKEI
+259 TFDEIFRKEI
-269 ENYIREIS
+269 ETHIREIA
-277 ESIAKAHGCT
+277 ESVAKAHSCT

-294 GTGVVINKDK
+294 GTGVVLNKDK

-313 VKKLYGEETLVEM
+313 VKKLYGEDSLVEM

-339 EKVPGIFGYIGT
+339 EKAPGIFGYIGT
-351 KNPNIP
+351 RNTKVP

-369 VDEEALIRGTAVATQ
+369 VDEDALIRGTAVAVQ
-384 FTIDYLEGK
+384 FALDYLN

>member
-1 MDIRKK
+1 MDIKEK

-14 IIEMRRYFHQNPELS
+14 IIEMRRHFHQNPELS

-36 KKIIEELNK
+36 KKIVNELEK
-45 MGIEVSTFKN
+45 MGIEVSTFKD

-82 SVLEK
+82 SVHEQ
-87 TNLEFASKVK
+87 TNLEFASRVD

-105 DCHIAMLL
+105 DCHAAMLL
-113 GTAKILNEIKESFSG
+113 GVAKILSEMKDKFSG
-128 TIKLFF
+128 NIKLFF
-134 QPAEEIG
+134 QAAEEIG
-141 MGARLAI
+141 LGAKLSI

-160 GVHVTPRFASSK
+160 GVHITPRFESPK

-187 KLTVE
+187 KLTIE
-192 GVSSHGSSPHLGH
+192 GTSSHGSSPHLGH
-205 DAILASGAIITGL
+205 DAIVASAAIITAL

-249 NEVVM
+249 NEVIM

-259 TFDENFRKEI
+259 TFDEIFRKEI
-269 ENYIREIS
+269 ETHIREIA
-277 ESIAKAHGCT
+277 ESVAKAHSCT

-294 GTGVVINKDK
+294 GTGVVLNKDK

-313 VKKLYGEETLVEM
+313 VKKLYGEDSLVEM

-339 EKVPGIFGYIGT
+339 EKAPGIFGYIGT
-351 KNPNIP
+351 RNPKVP

-369 VDEEALIRGTAVATQ
+369 VDEDALIRGTAVAVQ
-384 FTIDYLEGK
+384 FALDYLN

>member
-1 MDIRKK
+1 MDIKEK

-14 IIEMRRYFHQNPELS
+14 IIEMRRHFHQNPELS

-36 KKIIEELNK
+36 KKIVNELDK
-45 MGIEVSTFKN
+45 MGIEVSTFKD
-55 GLTGCVGTIKGA
+55 GLTGCIGTIKGA

-82 SVLEK
+82 SVHEK
-87 TNLEFASKVK
+87 TNLEFASRVD

-105 DCHIAMLL
+105 DCHAAMLL
-113 GTAKILNEIKESFSG
+113 GVAKILSEMKDKFSG
-128 TIKLFF
+128 NIKLFF
-134 QPAEEIG
+134 QAAEEIG
-141 MGARLAI
+141 LGAKLSI

-160 GVHVTPRFASSK
+160 GVHVTPRFESPK
-172 INMQYGERMAATDVF
+172 INIQYGERMAATDVF

-192 GVSSHGSSPHLGH
+192 GTSSHGSSPHLGH
-205 DAILASGAIITGL
+205 DAIVASAAIITAL

-249 NEVVM
+249 NEVIM

-259 TFDENFRKEI
+259 TFDEIFRKEI
-269 ENYIREIS
+269 ETHIREIA
-277 ESIAKAHGCT
+277 ESVAKAHSCT

-294 GTGVVINKDK
+294 GTGVVLNKDK

-313 VKKLYGEETLVEM
+313 VKKLYGEDSLVEM

-339 EKVPGIFGYIGT
+339 EKAPGIFGYIGT
-351 KNPNIP
+351 RNPKVP

-369 VDEEALIRGTAVATQ
+369 VDEDALIRGTAVAVQ
-384 FTIDYLEGK
+384 FALDYLN

>member
-1 MDIRKK
+1 MDIKEK

-14 IIEMRRYFHQNPELS
+14 IIEMRRHFHQNPELS

-36 KKIIEELNK
+36 KKIVNELEK
-45 MGIEVSTFKN
+45 MGIEVSTFKD
-55 GLTGCVGTIKGA
+55 GLTGCIGTIKGA

-82 SVLEK
+82 SIHEK
-87 TNLEFASKVK
+87 TNLEFASRVD

-105 DCHIAMLL
+105 DCHAAMLL
-113 GTAKILNEIKESFSG
+113 GVAKILSEMKDKFSG
-128 TIKLFF
+128 NIKLFF
-134 QPAEEIG
+134 QAAEEIG
-141 MGARLAI
+141 LGAKLSI

-160 GVHVTPRFASSK
+160 GVHVTPRFESPK

-192 GVSSHGSSPHLGH
+192 GTSSHGSSPHLGH
-205 DAILASGAIITGL
+205 DAIVASAAIITAL

-249 NEVVM
+249 NEVIM

-259 TFDENFRKEI
+259 TFDEIFRKEI
-269 ENYIREIS
+269 ETHIREIA
-277 ESIAKAHGCT
+277 ESVAKAHSCT

-294 GTGVVINKDK
+294 GTGVVLNKDK

-313 VKKLYGEETLVEM
+313 VKKLYGEDSLVEM

-339 EKVPGIFGYIGT
+339 EKAPGIFGYIGT
-351 KNPNIP
+351 RNPKVP

-369 VDEEALIRGTAVATQ
+369 VDEDALIRGTAVAAQ
-384 FTIDYLEGK
+384 FALDYLN

>member
-1 MDIRKK
+1 MDIKEK

-14 IIEMRRYFHQNPELS
+14 IIEMRRHFHQNPELS

-36 KKIIEELNK
+36 KKIVNELEK
-45 MGIEVSTFKN
+45 MGIEVSTFKD

-82 SVLEK
+82 SVHEK
-87 TNLEFASKVK
+87 TNLEFASRVD

-105 DCHIAMLL
+105 DCHAAMLL
-113 GTAKILNEIKESFSG
+113 GVAKILSEMKDKFSG
-128 TIKLFF
+128 NIKLFF
-134 QPAEEIG
+134 QAAEEIG
-141 MGARLAI
+141 LGAKLSI

-160 GVHVTPRFASSK
+160 GVHVTPRFESPK

-192 GVSSHGSSPHLGH
+192 GTSSHGSSPHLGH
-205 DAILASGAIITGL
+205 DAIVASAAIITAL

-249 NEVVM
+249 NEVIM

-259 TFDENFRKEI
+259 TFDEIFRKEI
-269 ENYIREIS
+269 ETHIREIA
-277 ESIAKAHGCT
+277 ESVAKAHSCT

-294 GTGVVINKDK
+294 GTGVVLNKDK

-313 VKKLYGEETLVEM
+313 VKKLYGEDSLVEM

-339 EKVPGIFGYIGT
+339 EKAPGIFGYIGT
-351 KNPNIP
+351 RNPKVP

-369 VDEEALIRGTAVATQ
+369 VDEDALIRGTAVAAQ
-384 FTIDYLEGK
+384 FALDYLN

>member
-1 MDIRKK
+1 MDIKEK

-14 IIEMRRYFHQNPELS
+14 IIEMRRHFHQNPELS

-36 KKIIEELNK
+36 KKTVNELEK
-45 MGIEVSTFKN
+45 MSIEVSTFKD
-55 GLTGCVGTIKGA
+55 GLTGCIGTIKGA

-82 SVLEK
+82 SVHEK
-87 TNLEFASKVK
+87 TNLEFASRVD

-105 DCHIAMLL
+105 DCHAAMLL
-113 GTAKILNEIKESFSG
+113 GVAKILSEMKDKFSG
-128 TIKLFF
+128 NIKLFF
-134 QPAEEIG
+134 QAAEEIG
-141 MGARLAI
+141 LGAKLSI

-160 GVHVTPRFASSK
+160 GVHVTPRFESPK

-192 GVSSHGSSPHLGH
+192 GTSSHGSSPHLGH
-205 DAILASGAIITGL
+205 DAIVASAAIITAL

-249 NEVVM
+249 NEVIM
-254 EGNVR
+254 EGNIR
-259 TFDENFRKEI
+259 TFDEIFRKEI
-269 ENYIREIS
+269 ETHIREIA
-277 ESIAKAHGCT
+277 ESVAKAHSCT

-294 GTGVVINKDK
+294 GTGVVLNKDK

-313 VKKLYGEETLVEM
+313 VKKLYGEDSLVEM

-339 EKVPGIFGYIGT
+339 EKAPGIFGYIGT
-351 KNPNIP
+351 RNPRVP

-369 VDEEALIRGTAVATQ
+369 VDEDALIRGTAVAAQ
-384 FTIDYLEGK
+384 FALDYLN

>member
-1 MDIRKK
+1 MDIKEK

-14 IIEMRRYFHQNPELS
+14 IIEMRRHFHQNPELS

-36 KKIIEELNK
+36 KKIVNELEK
-45 MGIEVSTFKN
+45 MGIEVSTFKD

-82 SVLEK
+82 SVHEK
-87 TNLEFASKVK
+87 TNLEFASRVD

-105 DCHIAMLL
+105 DCHAAMLL
-113 GTAKILNEIKESFSG
+113 GVAKILSEMKDKFSG
-128 TIKLFF
+128 NIKLFF
-134 QPAEEIG
+134 QTAEEIG
-141 MGARLAI
+141 LGAKLSI

-160 GVHVTPRFASSK
+160 GVHVTPRFESPK

-192 GVSSHGSSPHLGH
+192 GTSSHGSSPHLGH
-205 DAILASGAIITGL
+205 DAIVASAAIITAL

-249 NEVVM
+249 NEVIM
-254 EGNVR
+254 EGNIR
-259 TFDENFRKEI
+259 TFDEIFRKEI
-269 ENYIREIS
+269 ETHIREIA
-277 ESIAKAHGCT
+277 ESVAKAHSCT

-294 GTGVVINKDK
+294 GTGVVLNKDK

-313 VKKLYGEETLVEM
+313 VKKLYGEDSLVKM

-339 EKVPGIFGYIGT
+339 EKAPGIFGYIGT
-351 KNPNIP
+351 RNPKVP

-369 VDEEALIRGTAVATQ
+369 VDEDALIRGTAVAVQ
-384 FTIDYLEGK
+384 FALDYLN

>member
-1 MDIRKK
+1 MDIKEK

-14 IIEMRRYFHQNPELS
+14 IIEMRRHFHQNPELS

-36 KKIIEELNK
+36 KKILNELEK
-45 MGIEVSTFKN
+45 MGIEVSTFKD
-55 GLTGCVGTIKGA
+55 GLTGCIGTIKGA

-82 SVLEK
+82 SVHEK
-87 TNLEFASKVK
+87 TNLEFASRVD

-105 DCHIAMLL
+105 DCHAAMLL
-113 GTAKILNEIKESFSG
+113 GVAKILSEMKDKFSG
-128 TIKLFF
+128 NIKLFF
-134 QPAEEIG
+134 QAAEEIG
-141 MGARLAI
+141 LGAKLSI

-160 GVHVTPRFASSK
+160 GVHVTPRFESPK

-192 GVSSHGSSPHLGH
+192 GTSSHGSSPHLGH
-205 DAILASGAIITGL
+205 DAIVASAAIITAL

-249 NEVVM
+249 NEVIM

-259 TFDENFRKEI
+259 TFDEIFRKEI
-269 ENYIREIS
+269 ETHIREIA
-277 ESIAKAHGCT
+277 ESVAKAHSCT

-294 GTGVVINKDK
+294 GTGVVLNKDK

-313 VKKLYGEETLVEM
+313 VKKLYGEDSLVEM

-339 EKVPGIFGYIGT
+339 EKAPGIFGYIGT
-351 KNPNIP
+351 RNPKVP

-369 VDEEALIRGTAVATQ
+369 VDEDALIRGTAVAAQ
-384 FTIDYLEGK
+384 FALDYLN

>member
-1 MDIRKK
+1 MDIKEK

-14 IIEMRRYFHQNPELS
+14 IIEMRRHFHQNPELS

-36 KKIIEELNK
+36 KKIVNELEK
-45 MGIEVSTFKN
+45 MGIEVSTFKD
-55 GLTGCVGTIKGA
+55 GLTGCIGTIKGA

-82 SVLEK
+82 SVHEK
-87 TNLEFASKVK
+87 TNLEFASRVD

-105 DCHIAMLL
+105 DCHAAMLL
-113 GTAKILNEIKESFSG
+113 GVAKILSEMKDKFSG
-128 TIKLFF
+128 NIKLFF
-134 QPAEEIG
+134 QAAEEIG
-141 MGARLAI
+141 LGAKLSI

-160 GVHVTPRFASSK
+160 GVHVTPRFESPK

-192 GVSSHGSSPHLGH
+192 GTSSHGSSPHLGH
-205 DAILASGAIITGL
+205 DAIVASAAIITAL

-249 NEVVM
+249 NEVIM

-259 TFDENFRKEI
+259 TFDEIFRKEI
-269 ENYIREIS
+269 ETHIREIA
-277 ESIAKAHGCT
+277 ESVAKAHSCT

-294 GTGVVINKDK
+294 GTGVVLNKDK

-313 VKKLYGEETLVEM
+313 VKKLYEEDSLVEM

-339 EKVPGIFGYIGT
+339 EKAPGIFGYIGT
-351 KNPNIP
+351 RNPEVP

-369 VDEEALIRGTAVATQ
+369 VDEDALIRGTAVAVQ
-384 FTIDYLEGK
+384 FALDYLN

>member
-1 MDIRKK
+1 MDIKEK
-7 AENIKDY
+7 AVNIKDY
-14 IIEMRRYFHQNPELS
+14 IIEMRRHFHQNPELS

-36 KKIIEELNK
+36 KKIVNELEK
-45 MGIEVSTFKN
+45 MGIEVSTFKD
-55 GLTGCVGTIKGA
+55 GLTGCIGTIKGA

-82 SVLEK
+82 SVHEK
-87 TNLEFASKVK
+87 TNLEFASRVD

-105 DCHIAMLL
+105 DCHAAMLL
-113 GTAKILNEIKESFSG
+113 GVAKILSEMKDKFSG
-128 TIKLFF
+128 NIKLFF
-134 QPAEEIG
+134 QAAEEIG
-141 MGARLAI
+141 LGAKLSI

-160 GVHVTPRFASSK
+160 GVHVTPRFESPK

-192 GVSSHGSSPHLGH
+192 GTSSHGSSPHLGH
-205 DAILASGAIITGL
+205 DAIVASAAIITAL

-249 NEVVM
+249 NEVIM

-259 TFDENFRKEI
+259 TFDEIFRKEI
-269 ENYIREIS
+269 ETHIREIA
-277 ESIAKAHGCT
+277 ESVAKAHSCT

-294 GTGVVINKDK
+294 GTGVVLNKDK

-313 VKKLYGEETLVEM
+313 VKKLYGEDSLVEM

-339 EKVPGIFGYIGT
+339 EKAPGIFGYIGT
-351 KNPNIP
+351 RNPRVP

-369 VDEEALIRGTAVATQ
+369 VDEYALIRGTAVAVQ
-384 FTIDYLEGK
+384 FALDYLN

>member
-1 MDIRKK
+1 MDIKEK
-7 AENIKDY
+7 AENMKDY
-14 IIEMRRYFHQNPELS
+14 IIEMRRHFHQNPELS

-36 KKIIEELNK
+36 KKILNELEK
-45 MGIEVSTFKN
+45 MGIEVSTFKD

-82 SVLEK
+82 SVHEK
-87 TNLEFASKVK
+87 TNLEFASRVD

-105 DCHIAMLL
+105 DCHAAMLL
-113 GTAKILNEIKESFSG
+113 GVAKILSEMKDKFSG
-128 TIKLFF
+128 NIKLFF
-134 QPAEEIG
+134 QAAEEIG
-141 MGARLAI
+141 LGAKLSI
-148 EQGVMDNVDACY
+148 EQGIMDNVDACY
-160 GVHVTPRFASSK
+160 GVHVTPRFESPK

-192 GVSSHGSSPHLGH
+192 GTSSHGSSPHLGH
-205 DAILASGAIITGL
+205 DAIVASAAIITAL

-249 NEVVM
+249 NEVIM

-259 TFDENFRKEI
+259 TFDEIFRKEI
-269 ENYIREIS
+269 ETHIREIA
-277 ESIAKAHGCT
+277 ESVAKTHSCT

-294 GTGVVINKDK
+294 GTGVVLNKDK

-313 VKKLYGEETLVEM
+313 VKKLYGEDSLVEM

-339 EKVPGIFGYIGT
+339 EKAPGIFGYIGT
-351 KNPNIP
+351 RNPKVP

-369 VDEEALIRGTAVATQ
+369 VDEDALIRGTAVAVQ
-384 FTIDYLEGK
+384 FALDYLN

>member
-1 MDIRKK
+1 MDIKEK

-14 IIEMRRYFHQNPELS
+14 IIEMRRHFHQNPELS

-36 KKIIEELNK
+36 KKIVNELEK
-45 MGIEVSTFKN
+45 MGIEVSTFKD

-82 SVLEK
+82 SVHEK
-87 TNLEFASKVK
+87 TNLEFASRVD

-105 DCHIAMLL
+105 DCHAAMLL
-113 GTAKILNEIKESFSG
+113 GVAKILSEMKDKFSG
-128 TIKLFF
+128 NIKLFF
-134 QPAEEIG
+134 QAAEEIG
-141 MGARLAI
+141 LGAKLSI

-160 GVHVTPRFASSK
+160 GVHVTPRFESPK
-172 INMQYGERMAATDVF
+172 INMQYGERMAVTDVF

-192 GVSSHGSSPHLGH
+192 GTSSHGSSPHLGH
-205 DAILASGAIITGL
+205 DAIVASAAIITAL

-249 NEVVM
+249 NEVIM

-259 TFDENFRKEI
+259 TFDEIFRKEI
-269 ENYIREIS
+269 ETHIREIA
-277 ESIAKAHGCT
+277 ESVAKAHSCT

-294 GTGVVINKDK
+294 GTGVVLNKDK

-313 VKKLYGEETLVEM
+313 VKKLYGEDSLVEM

-339 EKVPGIFGYIGT
+339 EKAPGIFGYIGT
-351 KNPNIP
+351 RNPKVP

-369 VDEEALIRGTAVATQ
+369 VDEDALIRGTAVAVQ
-384 FTIDYLEGK
+384 FALDYLN

>member
-1 MDIRKK
+1 MDIKEK

-14 IIEMRRYFHQNPELS
+14 IIEMRRHFHQNPELS

-36 KKIIEELNK
+36 KKIVNELEK
-45 MGIEVSTFKN
+45 MGIEVSTFKD

-82 SVLEK
+82 SVHEK
-87 TNLEFASKVK
+87 TNLEFASRVD

-105 DCHIAMLL
+105 DCHAAMLL
-113 GTAKILNEIKESFSG
+113 GVAKILSEMKDKFSG
-128 TIKLFF
+128 NIKLFF
-134 QPAEEIG
+134 QAAEEIG
-141 MGARLAI
+141 LGAKLSI

-160 GVHVTPRFASSK
+160 GVHVTPRFESPK

-192 GVSSHGSSPHLGH
+192 GTSSHGSSPHLGH
-205 DAILASGAIITGL
+205 DAIVASAAIITAL

-249 NEVVM
+249 NEVIM

-259 TFDENFRKEI
+259 TFDEIFRKEI
-269 ENYIREIS
+269 ETHIREIA
-277 ESIAKAHGCT
+277 ESVAKAHSCR

-294 GTGVVINKDK
+294 GTGVVLNKDK

-313 VKKLYGEETLVEM
+313 VKKLYGEDSLVEM

-339 EKVPGIFGYIGT
+339 EKAPGIFGYIGT
-351 KNPNIP
+351 RNPKVP

-369 VDEEALIRGTAVATQ
+369 VDEDALIRGTAVAVQ
-384 FTIDYLEGK
+384 FALDYLN